1 MLSSIGQV
9 IGSVFKWEGCTEM
22 FIQEDCYHN
31 PEVVKMEFQAAQG
44 QLAWLGS
51 RNHETS
57 HHLALVEWE
66 LKHLWVMV
74 RLEQKYLHHLI
85 KEHLAPLQSS
95 ISLSSCQCAIVGD
108 FQQSPI
114 PASFWDLHTSVS
126 IGPGSPPPLKSCLS
140 EASFISFWEELNT
153 IIDPEVLPVQ
163 LQGGMSNEAKVAASE
178 DSEEAWEDVSEG
190 GTGGGGSGGEDI
202 LWCVWMSKMFCGS
215 S

>member
-31 PEVVKMEFQAAQG
+31 PEVVKMEFQATQG

-114 PASFWDLHTSVS
+114 PASF
-126 IGPGSPPPLKSCLS
+126 
-140 EASFISFWEELNT
+140 
-153 IIDPEVLPVQ
+153 
-163 LQGGMSNEAKVAASE
+163 
-178 DSEEAWEDVSEG
+178 
-190 GTGGGGSGGEDI
+190 
-202 LWCVWMSKMFCGS
+202 
-215 S
+215 